1 MFLFCKPNMNLCK
14 DFSYQLINSIKH
26 KPMKDIIISN
36 IYYKT
41 DTYTCTKQTITFP
54 YTK

>member
-1 MFLFCKPNMNLCK
+1 MFLFCKPNMDFCK

-36 IYYKT
+36 IKSFI
-41 DTYTCTKQTITFP
+41 TKLIHTPVLRKQ
-54 YTK
+54 